1 MKHYIYCLFMLFPFC
16 SICQTIEIND
26 FTLKNVDGQMVS
38 LSDYPQ
44 AKGFIIIFTCNHC
57 PFAKLYTERFNKLS
71 EMYQGLDVPLLAISS
86 MDTVSYEEDTYV
98 KMIQKSAKD
107 NFKFPYLYDADQAV
121 AKLFEAQKTPNAF
134 VIWKNQGHFEIKYK
148 GAIDDNGMHP
158 KQVKNEYL
166 RFAVD
171 ELLQGKSVTI
181 SETMTIGCQIYF
193 RK

>member
-1 MKHYIYCLFMLFPFC
+1 MLFPFC

-57 PFAKLYTERFNKLS
+57 PFAKLYTDRFNKLS

-98 KMIQKSAKD
+98 KMIQKS
-107 NFKFPYLYDADQAV
+107 V
-121 AKLFEAQKTPNAF
+121 
-134 VIWKNQGHFEIKYK
+134 V
-148 GAIDDNGMHP
+148 
-158 KQVKNEYL
+158 
-166 RFAVD
+166 R
-171 ELLQGKSVTI
+171 
-181 SETMTIGCQIYF
+181 
-193 RK
+193 